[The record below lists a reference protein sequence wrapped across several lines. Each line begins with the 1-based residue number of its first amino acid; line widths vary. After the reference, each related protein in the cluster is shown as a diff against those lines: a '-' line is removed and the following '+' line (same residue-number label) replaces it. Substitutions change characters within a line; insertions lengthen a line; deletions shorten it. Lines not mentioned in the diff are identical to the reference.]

1 MLRLIRGSFALLA
14 VLLVGL
20 TNAGGS
26 LTIAFVPMYATPVAR
41 QLPLMLGAIARID
54 VREPP
59 RATLGGYIEPGDVSA
74 VAAWLKSPTLRHA
87 GAFIVSTDMVAY
99 GGLDPS
105 RVPGGVDTQLALSR
119 LKLFAALRKTR
130 PHAWIAAFGTIMRL
144 EPTAVAPVGAAA
156 SYDPIARYPLWEYI
170 LEYAKLH
177 TPPQPD
183 EADRARRLRALI
195 GQPALQ
201 AYLATRARDRD
212 VDLHILGMAADHTI
226 DRVVLGQDDAG
237 PVGLHIPDVQALQGA
252 VARLGIADRASIEP
266 GADELGL
273 VLVAHAMAHAA
284 GWTPR
289 VAVRYSMPDGGD
301 VQDPLEFAPISS
313 ACDALIRL
321 AGAVRNELDPDIIL
335 YVRVPNT
342 DGIHDAALLHE
353 LSAETAAGKSVAL
366 VDLSFLSGSYEPQ
379 ARFVRRLI
387 RAGVAAKLDAYAS
400 WNTNANSTGIALAE
414 AIAAGVGR
422 RTGRYDPTA
431 HADFMVD
438 RYLDDFLYHDLVR
451 PRLNDYLTAR
461 GVSDHTY
468 LAPDVW
474 ADANRRLRLLLEPL
488 AHDLIAHLYPNY
500 RVARLSIS
508 LPWPRTFEME
518 TDVRLTAKPS

>member
-183 EADRARRLRALI
+183 EADRARPRRRPSHP
-195 GQPALQ
+195 GDGRRSYDRPG
-201 AYLATRARDRD
+201 RARPGRCGARRSAHPGRAGPPRSRRASRDR
-212 VDLHILGMAADHTI
+212 GSRI
-226 DRVVLGQDDAG
+226 DRAG
-237 PVGLHIPDVQALQGA
+237 RRR
-252 VARLGIADRASIEP
+252 ARP
-266 GADELGL
+266 G
-273 VLVAHAMAHAA
+273 
-284 GWTPR
+284 TR
-289 VAVRYSMPDGGD
+289 
-301 VQDPLEFAPISS
+301 S
-313 ACDALIRL
+313 ACDGPR
-321 AGAVRNELDPDIIL
+321 R
-335 YVRVPNT
+335 RM
-342 DGIHDAALLHE
+342 DAA
-353 LSAETAAGKSVAL
+353 SCGQI
-366 VDLSFLSGSYEPQ
+366 F
-379 ARFVRRLI
+379 
-387 RAGVAAKLDAYAS
+387 DA
-400 WNTNANSTGIALAE
+400 
-414 AIAAGVGR
+414 
-422 RTGRYDPTA
+422 
-431 HADFMVD
+431 
-438 RYLDDFLYHDLVR
+438 
-451 PRLNDYLTAR
+451 
-461 GVSDHTY
+461 
-468 LAPDVW
+468 
-474 ADANRRLRLLLEPL
+474 
-488 AHDLIAHLYPNY
+488 
-500 RVARLSIS
+500 
-508 LPWPRTFEME
+508 
-518 TDVRLTAKPS
+518 

>member
-1 MLRLIRGSFALLA
+1 MDRGFRDDHAPRADGGGAGRRRGLVRSHRPLSSLGVYPGVREAPYSAATRRSRPSATLARPHRSTRIAGLFGHPCARPRRRPSHPGDGRRSYDRPGRARPGRCGARRSAHPGRAGPPRSRRASRDRGS
-14 VLLVGL
+14 
-20 TNAGGS
+20 
-26 LTIAFVPMYATPVAR
+26 
-41 QLPLMLGAIARID
+41 RID
-54 VREPP
+54 
-59 RATLGGYIEPGDVSA
+59 RAG
-74 VAAWLKSPTLRHA
+74 R
-87 GAFIVSTDMVAY
+87 
-99 GGLDPS
+99 
-105 RVPGGVDTQLALSR
+105 R
-119 LKLFAALRKTR
+119 
-130 PHAWIAAFGTIMRL
+130 
-144 EPTAVAPVGAAA
+144 
-156 SYDPIARYPLWEYI
+156 
-170 LEYAKLH
+170 
-177 TPPQPD
+177 
-183 EADRARRLRALI
+183 RARP
-195 GQPALQ
+195 G
-201 AYLATRARDRD
+201 TR
-212 VDLHILGMAADHTI
+212 
-226 DRVVLGQDDAG
+226 
-237 PVGLHIPDVQALQGA
+237 
-252 VARLGIADRASIEP
+252 
-266 GADELGL
+266 
-273 VLVAHAMAHAA
+273 
-284 GWTPR
+284 
-289 VAVRYSMPDGGD
+289 
-301 VQDPLEFAPISS
+301 S

>member
-201 AYLATRARDRD
+201 AYLPTRARDRD
-212 VDLHILGMAADHTI
+212 VDLHILGTAADHTI

-273 VLVAHAMAHAA
+273 VHVAH
-284 GWTPR
+284 
-289 VAVRYSMPDGGD
+289 
-301 VQDPLEFAPISS
+301 
-313 ACDALIRL
+313 
-321 AGAVRNELDPDIIL
+321 
-335 YVRVPNT
+335 
-342 DGIHDAALLHE
+342 
-353 LSAETAAGKSVAL
+353 
-366 VDLSFLSGSYEPQ
+366 
-379 ARFVRRLI
+379 
-387 RAGVAAKLDAYAS
+387 
-400 WNTNANSTGIALAE
+400 
-414 AIAAGVGR
+414 
-422 RTGRYDPTA
+422 PTA